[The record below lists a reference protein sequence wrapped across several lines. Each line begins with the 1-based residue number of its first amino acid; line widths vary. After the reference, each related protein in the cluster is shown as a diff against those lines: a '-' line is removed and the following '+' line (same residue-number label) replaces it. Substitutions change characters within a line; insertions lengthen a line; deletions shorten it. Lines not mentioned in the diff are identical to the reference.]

1 MKQTPSLLDR
11 VAISIPG
18 KANAQGKVCGRWC
31 VGGKDLCDV
40 MLDDE
45 NRSIVQNIP
54 VDRIVCIIK
63 RRVAA

>member
-1 MKQTPSLLDR
+1 MKQPPSLLDW
-11 VAISIPG
+11 VAITVPG
-18 KANAQGKVCGRWC
+18 KGNVQGKVCGRWC

-45 NRSIVQNIP
+45 KHTIVRNIP
-54 VDRIVCIIK
+54 VGRIVCIIK